1 MRNPIRIVAR
11 VGLIFVLVGSSAAQ
25 RVDAGMPRTVP
36 PTSVPPTTGPSAVEP
51 AITGPSVTLD
61 RLAASPGEHVVLT
74 IDGFTALLVTVSFC
88 GNEDRRGST
97 DCNMAASQSVDVH
110 ADGTPSVAELP
121 VAAPPVGCPCLVRVS
136 SRLNDEVAVTPI
148 SVIGHPVGP
157 VIGGPDVNAPLVAV
171 TIAATPVPHGL
182 LGWVKSNLG
191 GSVPYDVTVSVRNIS
206 TEALHHVTVF
216 GSAGLH
222 PDDAFATLEF
232 DSPDEILPGQTWTQ
246 VVSAEVPAPSLSTI
260 HWQVVASRA
269 GPWVTADLTT
279 RHRPM
284 LLMIVA
290 MLLVIDLAFLLIRKR
305 MRRRA
310 AREWR
315 VLTADNDDRVE
326 GNAPELADAGSTLR
340 IVDAVPV

>member
-1 MRNPIRIVAR
+1 MSNPIHFGAR
-11 VGLIFVLVGSSAAQ
+11 VGLAALALVVSGAAP
-25 RVDAGMPRTVP
+25 RVDAAMPRTVP
-36 PTSVPPTTGPSAVEP
+36 PISVPPTTGPSAIEP
-51 AITGPSVTLD
+51 TITGPSVTLD
-61 RLAASPGEHVVLT
+61 RPAAAAGEHVVLT
-74 IDGFTALLVTVSFC
+74 INGFKALLVTVSFC

-110 ADGTPSVAELP
+110 ADGTPSVAEVP
-121 VAAPPVGCPCLVRVS
+121 VAAPPVDCPCLVRVS

-148 SVIGHPVGP
+148 TVTGHPVGP

-191 GSVPYDVTVSVRNIS
+191 GSVPYDVTVSVKNIS
-206 TEALHHVTVF
+206 PEALHHVTVF

-232 DSPDEILPGQTWTQ
+232 DSPDEILPGQTWKQ
-246 VVSAEVPAPSLSTI
+246 VVSTEVPAPSLSKI

-284 LLMIVA
+284 LLLIFA
-290 MLLVIDLAFLLIRKR
+290 MLLVVDIAFLVIRKR

-310 AREWR
+310 AREWSE
-315 VLTADNDDRVE
+315 LTADHDDRLE
-326 GNAPELADAGSTLR
+326 SDTPELAGAGSVL
-340 IVDAVPV
+340 